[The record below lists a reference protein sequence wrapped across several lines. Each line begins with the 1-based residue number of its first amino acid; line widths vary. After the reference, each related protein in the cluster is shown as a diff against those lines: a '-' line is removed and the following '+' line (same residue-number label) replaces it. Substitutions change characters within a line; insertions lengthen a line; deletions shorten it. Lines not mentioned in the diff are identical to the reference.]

1 VTTAALVPAPE
12 SKASPLPAFTGREMS
27 RALVAYRELQT
38 SLDTSMPDQII
49 NLDGRPFRKK
59 GYWRAV
65 AVAFDL
71 SVELI
76 DEHRHIFGPLPTGG
90 DNYAYLVTYRA
101 TTRTGRNETGD
112 GACTAAEKSV
122 GRMRATEHNVR
133 SHAHTRAFNRA
144 VSNLVGFGEVSA
156 EEIEDTPTVH
166 AESIPTPR
174 PAPVPRPT
182 KDKTQGPFRI
192 IDAYYVDK
200 DWHHVLLN
208 DPPAHYKTKL
218 PKIGGLLKR
227 AHETHA
233 PVTLDVTPNKKPDEA
248 GYVNRVVF
256 LDDVAELDARESL
269 RAETDDPPA

>member
-1 VTTAALVPAPE
+1 MTTAALVPAPE

-38 SLDTSMPDQII
+38 ALDTSMPDQII

-59 GYWRAV
+59 GSWRAV
-65 AVAFDL
+65 AVAFNL
-71 SVELI
+71 SVELVT
-76 DEHRHIFGPLPTGG
+76 ERREVFGTLPTG
-90 DNYAYLVTYRA
+90 DENYTWIVVYRA
-101 TTRTGRNETGD
+101 STQTGRSETGD
-112 GACTAAEKSV
+112 GACSASEKSV

-166 AESIPTPR
+166 AEPLPTARPTP
-174 PAPVPRPT
+174 VPT
-182 KDKTQGPFRI
+182 SKTQGPFRI

-227 AHETHA
+227 AAETHA
-233 PVTLDVTPNKKPDEA
+233 PVTLDVTPNKKEGEA

>member
-1 VTTAALVPAPE
+1 VTTALVPVPE
-12 SKASPLPAFTGREMS
+12 SKASPLSSAELIAAFNEYRDVQSALDRIMS
-27 RALVAYRELQT
+27 DA
-38 SLDTSMPDQII
+38 II
-49 NLDGRPFRKK
+49 LLDGKAFRKK
-59 GYWRAV
+59 QYWRGIVVGYGA
-65 AVAFDL
+65 
-71 SVELI
+71 SVECVS
-76 DEHRHIFGPLPTGG
+76 ERREVFGTLPNGG
-90 DNYAYLVTYRA
+90 ENFAWIVMYRA
-101 TTRTGRNETGD
+101 TTKNGRSGTGD

-144 VSNLVGFGEVSA
+144 VSNPVGFGEVSA

-166 AESIPTPR
+166 AEPLPTARPTP
-174 PAPVPRPT
+174 VPT
-182 KDKTQGPFRI
+182 SKTQGPFRI

-227 AHETHA
+227 AAETHA
-233 PVTLDVTPNKKPDEA
+233 PVTLDVTPNKKPDEP

-256 LDDVAELDARESL
+256 LEELAELDARESM